1 MFFNYFITSWRSL
14 LKNKVFSIIN
24 ILGLAIGM
32 AAFLLI
38 SVYVRHEFSYDQF
51 HVNKDNIYRLKQNR
65 YNNGELTT
73 QWAAGCA
80 AVGPALKETY
90 PEVEEFV
97 KMTSSNAMI
106 SLGEKVFKEEFTYY
120 TTNSFFRVFSIP
132 MIKGDS
138 NALKSPYNAVMS
150 EATAKKYF
158 GDEDPIG
165 KTIRHNGARDFVI
178 QGVYKDI
185 PENSHLKA
193 DILYSFETFVDLAGE
208 GARTEWDWDGFYT
221 YLLLAKGTDRTAFEN
236 KIGVVVER
244 DMGEQLKANN
254 NGLDFKLQSLS
265 EIHLSSNYM
274 MEFKPNG
281 DGEATYF
288 LLVVAIFIIVIAWV
302 NYINLATARS
312 MDRSREV
319 GIRKV
324 LGGVRGQLI
333 WQFLTESFLL
343 NLFALATAIVMLVIV
358 LPGFNQLSG
367 RTLLIS
373 FYDPILITTFFS
385 LLVVGTLFAGLY
397 PSFILSGFKPVTI
410 LKGNGSKSVKSGWL
424 RQGLVVFQFIASLV
438 LMIGTYTVYNQLNFM
453 KNQDLGIDI
462 NQTLVIKGP
471 GIVDSLYNDNLN
483 TFKQSLNAF
492 ADVNYVAAST
502 AVPGRQ
508 PDWNAGGIRLV
519 GENEAAGNQ
528 YRVIGMDAD
537 YINAFEL
544 DIVAGRSFDADIT
557 NEDSY
562 VIFNE
567 SAVDLIGFDQL
578 EDAINKEIYFWGDTF
593 KIAGVVKNYHQ
604 ESLKKTFEPLIFR
617 YIPNARNFYAVKV
630 STNDIQATIN
640 NVKEE
645 WKAYFP
651 GNPFNFFFLDEH
663 FDQQYKAE
671 MQFGKV
677 FGLFASLAIFIACL
691 GLFGLTSFITL
702 KRTKEISI
710 RKVLG
715 ATVLNVVG
723 LLSKDFT
730 QLIIVAI
737 LFAVPISWL
746 IMDDWLGN
754 FAYKM
759 QMSWWIFALP
769 GLVLFAIALLTVLI
783 QTSKAALSNPVDSLR
798 NE

>member
-1 MFFNYFITSWRSL
+1 M
-14 LKNKVFSIIN
+14 
-24 ILGLAIGM
+24 GLAIGM

-38 SVYVRHEFSYDQF
+38 SLYVRHELSYDQF
-51 HVNKDNIYRLKQNR
+51 HKNKESIYRLKQNR

-73 QWAAGCA
+73 EWAAGCA
-80 AVGPALKETY
+80 AIGPALIESY
-90 PEVEEFV
+90 PEVKEFV
-97 KMTSSNAMI
+97 KMTPSNAMI
-106 SLGEKVFKEEFTYY
+106 SLGDKVFKEEFTYY

-132 MIKGDS
+132 IIKGDS

-150 EATAKKYF
+150 VSTAKKYF

-165 KTIRHNGARDFVI
+165 KTITHNGIRDFVI
-178 QGVYKDI
+178 QGVYQDI
-185 PENSHLKA
+185 PENSHMKA
-193 DILYSFETFVDLAGE
+193 DILYSFETFVDLTGE
-208 GARTEWDWDGFYT
+208 GARTEWNWDGFYT
-221 YLLLAKGTDRTAFEN
+221 YVLLEEGTKRQAFEA
-236 KIGVVVER
+236 KIQDVV
-244 DMGEQLKANN
+244 DKNMGEELASNN
-254 NGLDFKLQSLS
+254 NGLEFKLQTLND
-265 EIHLSSNYM
+265 IHLASNYM

-288 LLVVAIFIIVIAWV
+288 LLIVAIFIIVIAWV
-302 NYINLATARS
+302 NYINLATARA

-324 LGGVRGQLI
+324 LGGVRRQLI
-333 WQFLTESFLL
+333 GQFLTESFLL
-343 NLFALATAIVMLVIV
+343 NLFALLTAVVLLFIVI
-358 LPGFNQLSG
+358 PGFNQLAG
-367 RTLLIS
+367 RTLVVSLQDPKLIVT
-373 FYDPILITTFFS
+373 LIG
-385 LLVVGTLFAGLY
+385 LLIFGTLFAGLY
-397 PSFILSGFKPVTI
+397 PSFILSGYKPVTI
-410 LKGNGSKSVKSGWL
+410 LKGNGSKSAKSGLL
-424 RQGLVVFQFIASLV
+424 RQSLVVFQFIASLV

-462 NQTLVIKGP
+462 EQTLVIKGP
-471 GIVDSLYNDNLN
+471 GIIDSLYNNNLN
-483 TFKQSLNAF
+483 TFKQSLNSF
-492 ADVNYVAAST
+492 SDIEYVSAST

-508 PDWNAGGIRLV
+508 PGWNAGGIRLV
-519 GENEAAGNQ
+519 AENEAAGNQ

-544 DIVAGRSFDADIT
+544 DVIAGRMFDADVT
-557 NEDSY
+557 NENDY

-567 SAVDLIGFDQL
+567 SAVDLIGFKSL
-578 EDAINKEIYFWGDTF
+578 EEAINKEIFFWGDTF

-617 YIPNARNFYAVKV
+617 YIPNAQNFYAVKV
-630 STNDIQATIN
+630 STNDIQNTISK
-640 NVKEE
+640 VEEE
-645 WKAYFP
+645 WKAFFP

-663 FDQQYKAE
+663 FEQQYKAE

-702 KRTKEISI
+702 KRTKEICI

-715 ATVLNVVG
+715 ASVFSVVG

-730 QLIIVAI
+730 QLIIISI

-746 IMDDWLGN
+746 IMTDWLGN
-754 FAYKM
+754 FAY
-759 QMSWWIFALP
+759 QMSLSWWIFALP
-769 GLVLFAIALLTVLI
+769 GLVLFAIALITVLV
-783 QTSKAALSNPVDSLR
+783 QTAKAALSNPVDSLR